1 MKVSQLY
8 SQDFF
13 QFQSKSKPIFEE
25 CKTSI
30 ESPKSSRHIFK
41 PNNTSRTR
49 ITKKEYKLLPSNLFD
64 ELDSETLSDS
74 SSSISTQPQSPI
86 SSSPLSSSST
96 TTHPLL
102 LIPTSEILHKIQS
115 HQGSLIL
122 QRLIQ
127 SFPKDQTDQ
136 ILLKLTPILINI
148 MISHYGNYFFQQL
161 LQLLTKTQKIFILNF
176 IQQNF
181 LFICTN
187 KSGTYSIQ
195 ALIEAMESTEEEIL
209 LEQMLTPILAQLC
222 GNENGHHIIL
232 KLIILLPEERRSYIN
247 TFILKNLPNISCN
260 KYGHL
265 CIIKFMTTN
274 TNLNLRVEFIT
285 QITTHF
291 LCLIQNPFGCSI
303 VLFLIEKYG
312 IRYRSIIF
320 SEMLKNMCYFAGES
334 NISLPQIEQVLF
346 YLNKYDKSKF
356 ENMIWELFRDKELT
370 LGMMNYQNGNRI
382 IYNLLQYASYEQ
394 INFFKSTY
402 MTVKN

>member
-1 MKVSQLY
+1 MKVSQLF
-8 SQDFF
+8 SEAFF
-13 QFQSKSKPIFEE
+13 HFPSKSKPVFEE
-25 CKTSI
+25 CKTSN

-41 PNNTSRTR
+41 PNSSRTR
-49 ITKKEYKLLPSNLFD
+49 ITKKEYKLLPSNLLD
-64 ELDSETLSDS
+64 ELDSEHLSE
-74 SSSISTQPQSPI
+74 SSSIPTQPQSPI
-86 SSSPLSSSST
+86 TPSSSSSSSS
-96 TTHPLL
+96 THPLL

-136 ILLKLTPILINI
+136 ILTKLTPILINI

-161 LQLLTKTQKIFILNF
+161 LQLLTKVQKIFILNF

-195 ALIEAMESTEEEIL
+195 ALIETIESSEEEIL
-209 LEQMLTPILAQLC
+209 LEQMLTPILPQLC

-232 KLIILLPEERRSYIN
+232 KLIILLPEERRNYIN

-265 CIIKFMTTN
+265 CIMKFMTTN

-285 QITTHF
+285 QITKHF

-320 SEMLKNMCYFAGES
+320 SEMLNNMCYFAGES
-334 NISLPQIEQVLF
+334 NISISQIEQVLF
-346 YLNKYDKSKF
+346 YLNKYDKNKF

-370 LGMMNYQNGNRI
+370 LIMMNYQNGNRI
-382 IYNLLQYASYEQ
+382 ICNLLQYASYEQ
-394 INFFKSTY
+394 IHFFKSTY
-402 MTVKN
+402 MTLKN